1 MPFMTTDELVFQRRC
16 YVDSVARLKRIWN
29 KLPFEAKH
37 RAGKTMAN
45 IQHRLDEIDA
55 ELKMAGAA

>member
-1 MPFMTTDELVFQRRC
+1 MPFMTTEELQQQRRA
-16 YVDSVARLKRIWN
+16 YIESIARLKRKWN
-29 KLPFEAKH
+29 TMTFEAKF

-45 IQHRLDEIDA
+45 IQRQIDAIDA

>member
-1 MPFMTTDELVFQRRC
+1 MPFMTTEELKQQRRA
-16 YVDSVARLKRIWN
+16 YVESVARLKRKWN
-29 KLPFEAKH
+29 TMTFEDKF

-45 IQHRLDEIDA
+45 IQSQIDAIDA

>member
-1 MPFMTTDELVFQRRC
+1 MPFMTTEELQQQRRA
-16 YVDSVARLKRIWN
+16 YVESCGLIKRYYAAMD
-29 KLPFEAKH
+29 FAAKQ

-45 IQHRLDEIDA
+45 IQRQIDAIDA

>member
-1 MPFMTTDELVFQRRC
+1 MPFMTTEELLEQRQN
-16 YVDSVARLKRIWN
+16 YVHSFELLKTYY
-29 KLPFEAKH
+29 PGMDFAAKQ

-45 IQHRLDEIDA
+45 IQRQIDAIDA